1 MLPVLIHL
9 WGVLEY
15 IWDIRVLLLFLASF
29 LQELALLHGW
39 IEHALLPPDYMDLSG
54 IYINSSAAARVCTI
68 LQTKNAARNS
78 QRDTDLSK
86 ERRWEDGRHKE
97 GEEGEVCYRV
107 IDSLAQTKQTY
118 QYCMSTSLLI
128 NFTWWPL
135 SAEKGTCWHTYKFNY
150 DTQMKAVSASTIK
163 LLVNVPVFN
172 VWICMYSYLIR
183 I

>member
-68 LQTKNAARNS
+68 LQTKNAAHNS

-86 ERRWEDGRHKE
+86 ERRRWEDGRHKE

-107 IDSLAQTKQTY
+107 IDSLAQTKRTY
-118 QYCMSTSLLI
+118 QYVHVSPHQLHLMT
-128 NFTWWPL
+128 FV
-135 SAEKGTCWHTYKFNY
+135 CWKRHMLTHIQIQLWYIDEGCFRFHYK
-150 DTQMKAVSASTIK
+150 AAG
-163 LLVNVPVFN
+163 
-172 VWICMYSYLIR
+172 
-183 I
+183 